1 MMYFLLICISVSQVT
16 VPVSIDPSSGYSTVL
31 TFEDPVLI
39 NTGNGSYPVFPG
51 VPTRFAAGEPIR
63 PSLTLFVPIPY
74 GVQPELRYE
83 AVSYRSTGMGSDQ
96 ARTPAITGEGLD
108 TREIDA
114 DPVSPADRHVVLN
127 GIIPLAG
134 TRLAMVTVC
143 PIEGESGSSYA
154 SRIDLQLHW
163 THSPG
168 GISVERNS
176 LLRLIVPE
184 GCLFWRNGSDGT
196 DEGIFWGKPWARIAI
211 GNTGG
216 YTLSGSELQDNGC
229 QIVGSPCASLRL
241 FTGPGLM
248 FSEEPEDSHELS
260 EVAFTVTD
268 RDGDGLFDGDDSI
281 EFFGRGLS
289 RWQVSDQVV
298 FRLQHRYATNNIYW
312 LTWGAE
318 NGRRIDGISGQ
329 PDSSP
334 QWGNT
339 ILTDIWLREEH
350 IWIPKYE
357 IVTGWIWE
365 SISEGESVTV
375 PFQVNGSGRSS
386 LRISVITDTSQ
397 SHTVGVFINGNQ
409 VLSDTWYGSGE
420 RTLEV
425 DSLQLSGSC
434 NLEIKLVQNTG
445 DGILGLVSVH
455 VDYPDQPGNLSGRGL
470 FPSRERTGRY
480 NFRASGVSTDCRAY
494 SISDFDSPELI
505 TGAEHSGGQLDF
517 SYDVDTS
524 SVMILMDSGDWLS
537 PDSVV
542 SASPGRLTGTISDG
556 DRLIVVHPSMYNGI
570 WGIRNLSI
578 EQGHDP
584 VVATTSEIY
593 DEFGQGVADPGA
605 IRSAVRWGIDSWS
618 SGLQGVILAGDGH
631 YDFLGFSTTQP
642 VMIPPW
648 IELGSSQDNC
658 IDDMYV
664 MVHENASLPE
674 IPIARIPADNLS
686 QLGTC
691 TAKLLT
697 YAAGQSSGTWMNR
710 ALVTADDEWGRGGS
724 WNETDHTLNC
734 EHIAEEVLPRSMSRK
749 KFYLIEYPWP
759 PGQLTPDGP
768 HPEKPEA
775 RESFIE
781 TLNQGFLFMLYQGH
795 GAANQIAHEVIMLGE
810 DVGSLNNGN
819 RLPVSFWATCHV
831 GQFDNPGSDAISET
845 LVLHP
850 AGGSISSVAATR
862 GTGSFSNYSYFRSII
877 DSLCNQDL
885 TVGDAVWQ
893 SKLAFSGSYNTNNRF
908 YMMFGYPDLPLPFP
922 EPDGS
927 IIISGDT
934 LRSGELNTI
943 SGTGFRNDGL
953 AFIEVL
959 ESSWDVVYTC
969 LGDSQIPY
977 IKHGGTAYNGTQI
990 VEGGE
995 FSINCFIPLQSTIG
1009 NMARAGVQTLADQS
1023 ILSGAE
1029 DPAVLIQGIPSGGD
1043 LEGPSVNMWIRGY
1056 EGIQHPEL
1064 TGNITLEAEICD
1076 SSGICLL
1083 GGSGKE
1089 LNLFIDGNGNNVSSY
1104 FAYNRGSSVTGQL
1117 AYTIEALSAGEHTLI
1132 LWSVDGLGNGSMDT
1146 VNLRIL
1152 ESSDLAIT
1160 EAVVY
1165 PNPGNGRRCFSFRV
1179 SEDAQVSVSIFTVA
1193 GTRIE
1198 ELTRICSQG
1207 YNQILWNGFDHDGDA
1222 IASGSYI
1229 YRIKAEALGTSVFS
1243 RTVEEF
1249 GILAIIRSVSDNVH

>member
-1 MMYFLLICISVSQVT
+1 MTYFLLICISVSQIAA
-16 VPVSIDPSSGYSTVL
+16 PVSIDPSSGYSTVL
-31 TFEDPVLI
+31 TFEDPVLF

-63 PSLTLFVPIPY
+63 PSLTLFIPIPY
-74 GVQPELRYE
+74 GAEPELRYSAE
-83 AVSYRSTGMGSDQ
+83 SYRSTGIVSSEI
-96 ARTPAITGEGLD
+96 RTPAIMGEGLD

-114 DPVSPADRHVVLN
+114 DPVSPADRHAVLN

-134 TRLAMVTVC
+134 TRLAMVSVF
-143 PIEGESGSSYA
+143 PIAGENGRSYA
-154 SRIDLQLHW
+154 SRIDLQLNW
-163 THSPG
+163 ARAPG
-168 GISVERNS
+168 GTSVERNS
-176 LLRLIVPE
+176 LLRLIAPE

-196 DEGIFWGKPWARIAI
+196 DEDIFWGKPWARIAI
-211 GNTGG
+211 GNSGG

-229 QIVGSPCASLRL
+229 QIIGSPCASLRL

-248 FSEEPEDSHELS
+248 FSSAPADSHELT
-260 EVAFTVTD
+260 EVTFNVND
-268 RDGDGLFDGDDSI
+268 QNGDGLFDGDDSI

-289 RWQVSDQVV
+289 RWDFSGQELL
-298 FRLQHRYATNNIYW
+298 RLQHRYATHNVYW
-312 LTWGAE
+312 LTWGSE
-318 NGRRIDGISGQ
+318 NGRRMSGISGQ

-350 IWIPKYE
+350 IWMPKYE
-357 IVTGWIWE
+357 TETGWIWE
-365 SISEGESVTV
+365 SISEGESITV

-386 LRISVITDTSQ
+386 LRISVMTDTSQ
-397 SHTVGVFINGNQ
+397 SHTVVVYINGNQ
-409 VLSDTWYGSGE
+409 IISDTWYGSGE
-420 RTLEV
+420 RTLEA

-455 VDYPDQPGNLSGRGL
+455 VEYPDQLGHLTGRAL

-480 NFRASGVSTDCRAY
+480 NFSASGVSAY
-494 SISDFDSPELI
+494 CSAYNISDFDLPELI
-505 TGAEHSGGQLDF
+505 TGAEYSGGQLEF

-524 SVMILMDSGDWLS
+524 SAMILMDSDDWLS

-542 SASPGRLTGTISDG
+542 SASPGRLTGTISNG
-556 DRLIVVHPSMYNGI
+556 DRLIVVHPSMYS
-570 WGIRNLSI
+570 GIRGMEILST
-578 EQGHDP
+578 EQGHNP
-584 VVATTSEIY
+584 VVVTTSEIY

-605 IRSAVRWGIDSWS
+605 IRSAVRWGIDDWS
-618 SGLQGVILAGDGH
+618 DGLQGVILAGDGH

-648 IELGSSQDNC
+648 IVLGSGQINC
-658 IDDMYV
+658 IDDYYV
-664 MVHENASLPE
+664 MVHENAFLPE
-674 IPIARIPADNLS
+674 VPIARIPADNLS

-691 TAKLLT
+691 TAKLLS

-710 ALVTADDEWGRGGS
+710 ALIVADDEWGQGGS

-734 EHIAEEVLPRSMSRK
+734 EYTTEEVLPRSMSRE

-759 PGQLTPDGP
+759 PGQWTPNGP

-795 GAANQIAHEVIMLGE
+795 GAADQIAHEVIMLGE

-819 RLPVSFWATCHV
+819 RLPVSFWATCDV
-831 GQFDNPGSDAISET
+831 GHFDNPGSDAISET

-862 GTGSFSNYSYFRSII
+862 GTGSFSNYRYFRSII
-877 DSLCNQDL
+877 DSLCRYQDL

-893 SKLAFSGSYNTNNRF
+893 SKLVLGGSYSNNKF
-908 YMMFGYPDLPLPFP
+908 YVMFGYPDIPLTFP

-927 IIISGDT
+927 IIITGDT

-943 SGTGFRNDGL
+943 YGEGFQNDGL
-953 AFIEVL
+953 AFIEIL
-959 ESSWDVVYTC
+959 ESSWNTVYTC

-977 IKHGGTAYNGTQI
+977 IRYGGIAYNGTQI

-995 FSINCFIPLQSTIG
+995 FSIDCFIPLQSTIG
-1009 NMARAGVQTLADQS
+1009 NMARTGAQALADQS

-1029 DPAVLIQGIPSGGD
+1029 DPAVLILGIPSGGD

-1083 GGSGKE
+1083 GGTGKE

-1104 FAYNRGSSVTGQL
+1104 FAYNRGSSVTGKL
-1117 AYTIEALSAGEHTLI
+1117 VYTIEALSAGEHTLI
-1132 LWSVDGLGNGSMDT
+1132 LSSVDGLGNGSLDT
-1146 VNLRIL
+1146 LDLKIL
-1152 ESSDLAIT
+1152 ENSDLAIT

-1207 YNQILWNGFDHDGDA
+1207 YNQILWDGFDHDGDA
-1222 IASGSYI
+1222 IASGPYI
-1229 YRIKAEALGTSVFS
+1229 YRIEAEALGTSVFS
-1243 RTVEEF
+1243 RIIEEF
-1249 GILAIIRSVSDNVH
+1249 GILAVTRED